1 MTTSVSQCCVW
12 GLCFPMHSS
21 LPSQGTQAR
30 YAISFL
36 FLALISSCL
45 VSGDFQGYRKDHL
58 NERGNRK
65 DHMHEQGYRKDHMNE
80 QGYRKD
86 HMNEQG
92 YRKDHMNEQG
102 YNEQGI
108 KHQVAYFF
116 FSFLAFLGRSFFVVV
131 FIQGLLLLTKPETE
145 TETWRLFAFF
155 FAFFF
160 AFS

>member
-1 MTTSVSQCCVW
+1 
-12 GLCFPMHSS
+12 
-21 LPSQGTQAR
+21 
-30 YAISFL
+30 
-36 FLALISSCL
+36 
-45 VSGDFQGYRKDHL
+45 
-58 NERGNRK
+58 
-65 DHMHEQGYRKDHMNE
+65 MHEQGYRKDHMNE

-145 TETWRLFAFF
+145 TWRLFAFF
-155 FAFFF
+155 FCVCVCFFLKTTTNVVTQLKKNKIHTHRTNRKQYHHLCQ
-160 AFS
+160 